1 MSSMITTG
9 LVLFTGFMLVVIAVI
24 TVLNVL
30 TFPRLNASPLPKE
43 TPFVSV
49 LIPARDE
56 ATVIG
61 ETIQK
66 LLAQDYPHYE
76 LLLLDD
82 HSTDGT
88 ANIAHQAAC
97 NDPRLR
103 SLTGAPLPEGW
114 MGKSWACHQ
123 LAQAARG
130 DILVF
135 TDADVSWEPTALS
148 RLVGEMQKRGGDL
161 QTIWPTQITV
171 TWGERLIVPLLAFV
185 IIGYLP
191 LLAVHHISWPV
202 FAAAMGQCLV
212 FRRTAYDAIGGHAA
226 IRASII
232 DDMALAKAIKRRG
245 LQLRMADSAGLV
257 YCRMYRSWAA
267 VRDGFAKNILAGHSN
282 SILLLL
288 LSWAFHWLLFLAP
301 WVWLITGWLGG
312 PAEWPWQPLCLI
324 GLGVSIRALTAAFS
338 RQRVG
343 DALWLPLSV
352 ILMARI
358 ATRAIEWRVK
368 YGGVHWKGR
377 FVKRQR

>member
-1 MSSMITTG
+1 MSSMVFTG
-9 LVLFTGFMLVVIAVI
+9 LVLFTAFVLVVIAVI

-56 ATVIG
+56 AAVIG
-61 ETIQK
+61 ETIRK
-66 LLAQDYPHYE
+66 LLVQDYPHYE

-88 ANIAHQAAC
+88 ANIAHQAARD
-97 NDPRLR
+97 DPRLR
-103 SLTGAPLPEGW
+103 SLTGTPLPEGW

-135 TDADVSWEPTALS
+135 TDADVLWEPTALS

-185 IIGYLP
+185 IVGYLP
-191 LLAVHHISWPV
+191 LLAVHHIPWPV
-202 FAAAMGQCLV
+202 FAAAMGQCLA

-232 DDMALAKAIKRRG
+232 DDMAFAKAIKRRKLRLRFADGDG
-245 LQLRMADSAGLV
+245 LIR
-257 YCRMYRSWAA
+257 CRMYRSWAA
-267 VRDGFAKNILAGHSN
+267 VRDGFAKNILAGHGN
-282 SILLLL
+282 STLLLL

-301 WVWLITGWLGG
+301 WVWLMAGWLDGQPG
-312 PAEWPWQPLCLI
+312 WPWQPLCLI
-324 GLGVSIRALTAAFS
+324 GLGVGIRTLTAAFS

-343 DALWLPLSV
+343 DALLLPVSV
-352 ILMARI
+352 MLMAII
-358 ATRAIEWRVK
+358 ATQAIAWRLR
-368 YGGVHWKGR
+368 YGGVRWKGR
-377 FVKRQR
+377 LIKG